1 MKTENAIK
9 QARQKVEAGLL
20 AEDAYCVALTK
31 SKHNSTPKTCELLE
45 NADKTYKAARR
56 AVVALY
62 KRHGI
67 QVPKMKTIFMV
78 ENAFNNLIKLIK
90 L

>member
-1 MKTENAIK
+1 MKTEEAIK
-9 QARQKVEAGLL
+9 RARQKVEAGLL
-20 AEDAYCVALTK
+20 AEHDYCVALTK
-31 SKHNSTPKTCELLE
+31 SKHKATQATGEFLD

-62 KRHGI
+62 KRNGI
-67 QVPKMKTIFMV
+67 QAPKMTTIFMV
-78 ENAFNNLIKLIK
+78 ENALNSLVL